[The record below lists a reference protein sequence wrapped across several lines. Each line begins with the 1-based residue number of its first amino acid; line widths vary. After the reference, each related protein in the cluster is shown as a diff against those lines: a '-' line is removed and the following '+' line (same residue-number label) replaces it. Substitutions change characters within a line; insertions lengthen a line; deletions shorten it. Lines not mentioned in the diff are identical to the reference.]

1 MDSTATG
8 VNASS
13 FTAAPERA
21 TFDGFLFDMDGT
33 IIDSTPAIEKHWHSI
48 GQDIGVSANVIL
60 QTSHGRRSIDVLKIL
75 APEKA
80 NWDSEA
86 RTPQLTLAGE
96 EEEKE
101 ETPSLPLPCHDPDVR
116 EAEGRLPKLY
126 AHEAIE
132 VPGARTLL
140 EELNRDSAPWTI
152 VTSGTEPLV
161 TGWLGVMALPHPDQM
176 VTAESV
182 ENGKPD
188 PACYLLGRQRLGLE
202 GDAKRVLVLED
213 APAGIRAGKAAGCKV
228 IGLVTSH
235 TVDQVAAAE
244 PDWIVRDLSSVKV
257 VESKDGVVTL
267 EISNGLVQ

>member
-1 MDSTATG
+1 MGSTATG
-8 VNASS
+8 VNAS

-60 QTSHGRRSIDVLKIL
+60 QTSHGRRSID
-75 APEKA
+75 
-80 NWDSEA
+80 
-86 RTPQLTLAGE
+86 LTLAGE

>member
-80 NWDSEA
+80 NWDCISLA
-86 RTPQLTLAGE
+86 RARALSHSHLN
-96 EEEKE
+96 
-101 ETPSLPLPCHDPDVR
+101 SLRH
-116 EAEGRLPKLY
+116 A
-126 AHEAIE
+126 
-132 VPGARTLL
+132 ARA
-140 EELNRDSAPWTI
+140 APWTI